1 MAVYKILK
9 VLADGIFHSG
19 EELGEVMGV
28 SRTAVWKHLQK
39 VGDLGLQLES
49 VKGKGYRI
57 IGGVDLL
64 DESQIVDSLDGATKG
79 LLSEL
84 LVFSSIDST
93 NHYLMTERQG
103 AGEVCLAEQ
112 QSQGRGR
119 RGRVWVSPFAKNIYL
134 SLSWT
139 FSGGAQALEGLSLAV
154 GVVAVKALEGLG
166 VEGLSLKWP
175 NDLLYKGRKLGGI
188 LLEMTGDVSGD
199 CRVVVGI
206 GLNVDMGDEEAAGID
221 QAWTSVNQVA
231 GKTVSRNQVSVAL
244 IKQLLPLLDS
254 YTDNGFGFYK
264 QSWEALDAFKGQAV
278 KLISASTVERG
289 VAVGVTDTG
298 ALKLDVDGA
307 IREFSGGEV
316 SLRADA

>member
-1 MAVYKILK
+1 MAVYKILR
-9 VLADGIFHSG
+9 VLADGAFHSG

-49 VKGKGYRI
+49 VKGKGYRVV
-57 IGGVDLL
+57 GGVDLL
-64 DESQIVDSLDGATKG
+64 DESEITKSLGGTASS

-84 LVFSSIDST
+84 LVFPTINST
-93 NHYLMTERQG
+93 NHYLMNERHG

-139 FSGGAQALEGLSLAV
+139 FTGGAQALEGLSLAV
-154 GVVAVKALEGLG
+154 GVAAVAALDELG
-166 VEGLSLKWP
+166 IKGVSLKWP

-199 CRVVVGI
+199 CRVVVGV
-206 GLNVDMGDEEAAGID
+206 GLNVDMNNENAAGID
-221 QAWTSVNQVA
+221 QAWTSVNHIA
-231 GKTVSRNQVSVAL
+231 GNVVGRNQISVAL
-244 IKQLLPLLDS
+244 IKRLLPLLNG
-254 YTDNGFGFYK
+254 YTNHGFGFYK
-264 QSWEALDAFKGQAV
+264 NEWEALDAFRGQPV
-278 KLISASTVERG
+278 KLISALTEKRG
-289 VAVGVTDTG
+289 IAAGVTPTG
-298 ALKLDVDGA
+298 ALRLDVDGC
-307 IREFSGGEV
+307 IEEFSGGEV
-316 SLRADA
+316 SLRADV